1 MIYLLH
7 GIIFYDIKYDPRPKC
22 SIITRLTRDVTGIH

>member
-7 GIIFYDIKYDPRPKC
+7 GIIFYDIKYVPRPKC
-22 SIITRLTRDVTGIH
+22 SIITRLTHGVTGIH